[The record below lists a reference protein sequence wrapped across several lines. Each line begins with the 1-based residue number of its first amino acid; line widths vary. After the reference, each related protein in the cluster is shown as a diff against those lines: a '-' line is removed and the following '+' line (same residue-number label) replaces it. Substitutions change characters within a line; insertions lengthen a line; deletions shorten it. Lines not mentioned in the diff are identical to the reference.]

1 MATLRSTAPKL
12 AGPDLAR
19 PGRHQPST
27 NGFGPSVP
35 TLRRR
40 RNVPGAVLGVLIVTV
55 CAFAIGS
62 WALSVNHRTQVLV
75 VSRLVPAGSV
85 IQASDLTASGVAAGH
100 AVAAIPA
107 SASSQV
113 IGKVALETLVP
124 GSLVVRA
131 EVGAGPQVP
140 AGSSVVGLDLKPGMF
155 PAALQVGDTVSVVAT
170 PAQAGIWWG
179 WIGPG
184 RNRHGVFCRG
194 EPGRHDHAG
203 VGHGAVRA
211 SPGGGRGRRPGEYQ
225 PGLGRDGSG

>member
-1 MATLRSTAPKL
+1 LATLRSTAPKL
-12 AGPDLAR
+12 TGPDLAR
-19 PGRHQPST
+19 PGQHKPSI

-107 SASSQV
+107 SASSLV

-124 GSLVVRA
+124 GALVVRA

-155 PAALQVGDTVSVVAT
+155 PAALQVGDSVSVVAT
-170 PAQAGIWWG
+170 PAQAGSG
-179 WIGPG
+179 AGG
-184 RNRHGVFCRG
+184 SLLVGTATVFS
-194 EPGRHDHAG
+194 AG
-203 VGHGAVRA
+203 A
-211 SPGGGRGRRPGEYQ
+211 SP
-225 PGLGRDGSG
+225 DGTTMLVSVTVPSRQALAVAAAGAQGSVSLVWVGNG